1 MSVRV
6 RRALVLGGSDPGIST
21 RETAR
26 LARRCGLR
34 YICSSFSLYFFFF
47 FGAVMMMLKIRRSLL
62 ESTWR
67 CGFTGF
73 CETQRPLGAECRMK
87 KKGIGCCWVKVGSY
101 ACLLFHPWRAELEDK
116 EDLLS

>member
-1 MSVRV
+1 MILGSLRGKLLAWPAGVGFDIF
-6 RRALVLGGSDPGIST
+6 ALLFLFI
-21 RETAR
+21 
-26 LARRCGLR
+26 
-34 YICSSFSLYFFFF
+34 FFFF

-87 KKGIGCCWVKVGSY
+87 KQRDWLLLGESWLVCLPAISPLASRIGG
-101 ACLLFHPWRAELEDK
+101 
-116 EDLLS
+116 

>member
-1 MSVRV
+1 MILGSLRGKLLAWPAGVGFDIF
-6 RRALVLGGSDPGIST
+6 ALLFLFI
-21 RETAR
+21 
-26 LARRCGLR
+26 
-34 YICSSFSLYFFFF
+34 FFFF